1 MKALLTAMVS
11 FLAIAGGAGT
21 ANARP
26 IVIFDEPIL
35 ITVPDGYVDA
45 SVERNLPPENALFLT
60 EIVEPWEEAGEVN
73 EGILFYGLGLKPST
87 EAVKQQKFDE
97 IFDFVR
103 QRMAAQVET
112 KPFAMPEA
120 LIDADLIDSIFDL
133 SRGRNA
139 RAVEVTDDRAD
150 RKALLIDTGLVMPGV
165 VTYPIIEEISFVR
178 VKDRII
184 IFHATRV
191 DTAQLDEGSWVDK
204 DVRKRLKGTG
214 VEVRDGLIDGE

>member
-1 MKALLTAMVS
+1 MRALLTAMAP
-11 FLAIAGGAGT
+11 FLAIAGTTGA

-26 IVIFDEPIL
+26 IVIFDEPIP
-35 ITVPDGYVDA
+35 IIVPDGYVDA

-60 EIVEPWEEAGEVN
+60 EAVEPWEEAGEVN

-87 EAVKQQKFDE
+87 EAIKQQKFDE
-97 IFDFVR
+97 IFGLFR
-103 QRMAAQVET
+103 KRMAAQIEVQ
-112 KPFAMPEA
+112 PFEMPDA
-120 LIDADLIDSIFDL
+120 LIDADLINSIFDF
-133 SRGRNA
+133 SRGRSA
-139 RAVEVTDDRAD
+139 RALEVTDDRVD

-191 DTAQLDEGSWVDK
+191 DTAQLTEGPWADK
-204 DVRKRLKGTG
+204 DVRVRLKGTG
-214 VEVRDGLIDGE
+214 MEVRDGLMRGE